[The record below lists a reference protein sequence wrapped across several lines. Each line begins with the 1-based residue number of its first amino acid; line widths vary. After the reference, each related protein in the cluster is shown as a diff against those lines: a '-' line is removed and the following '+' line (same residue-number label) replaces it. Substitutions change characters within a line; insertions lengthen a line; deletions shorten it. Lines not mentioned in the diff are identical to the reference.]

1 MVSIKQINYA
11 LAVEKEMHFKNA
23 ADKCFVSASTLSNAI
38 SEMEK
43 QLGFEIFERNNKKV
57 IVTKLG
63 EEILKKYKSIKIQL
77 EDIQKISENNS
88 QPLSHPISLGVIPTI
103 SPFLMPHA
111 VKSLSTK
118 FPKLNL
124 KISESQSNDLIDKV
138 KNGDLDMAILALPFK
153 LQGLIPIKFWA
164 EDFFWITKKNDARS
178 KDNVIKANELDRSEL
193 LLLEEGHCLK
203 DHILSACKMTK
214 QASNISFKASSLN
227 TLIQFVKSGMGTTL
241 VPRMAISQ
249 LMAGNPD
256 LKNLH
261 LDESGPHREIAIV
274 IRPNYGGI
282 QDVELLGAELK
293 KILQE
298 NSS

>member
-23 ADKCFVSASTLSNAI
+23 ADRCYVSASTLSNAI

-63 EEILKKYKSIKIQL
+63 KEILKKYKNIKLQL

-88 QPLSHPISLGVIPTI
+88 QPLSHPISLGIIPTI
-103 SPFLMPHA
+103 SPFLMPLA
-111 VKSLSTK
+111 IKSLSYK

-124 KISESQSNDLIDKV
+124 KISEGQSNDLIEKV
-138 KNGDLDMAILALPFK
+138 KNGDLDMAILALPYK
-153 LQGLIPIKFWA
+153 LQGLKAIKFWA
-164 EDFFWITKKNDARS
+164 EDFFWVTRKDDLRS
-178 KDNVIKANELDRSEL
+178 KVSEIKANDLDRSEL

-214 QASNISFKASSLN
+214 QPRNISFKASSLN
-227 TLIQFVKSGMGTTL
+227 TLVQFVKSGMGTTL
-241 VPRMAISQ
+241 VPKMAIEQ

-261 LDESGPHREIAIV
+261 LNESGPHREIAIV
-274 IRPNYGGI
+274 IRQNYGGT
-282 QDVELLGAELK
+282 QDVQLLGLELK
-293 KILQE
+293 RILAE
-298 NSS
+298 NSL

>member
-1 MVSIKQINYA
+1 MISVKQINYA
-11 LAVEKEMHFKNA
+11 LAVEKELHFKNA
-23 ADKCFVSASTLSNAI
+23 ADKCYVSASTLSNAI

-63 EEILKKYKSIKIQL
+63 EEILKKYKNIKLQL

-103 SPFLMPHA
+103 SPFLMPFA
-111 VKSLSTK
+111 IKSLSSK

-124 KISESQSNDLIDKV
+124 NISEGQSNELIDKV
-138 KNGDLDMAILALPFK
+138 KKGDLDMAILALPFK
-153 LQGLIPIKFWA
+153 LRGLIPIKIWV
-164 EDFFWITKKNDARS
+164 EDFFWITKKDDARS
-178 KDNVIKANELDRSEL
+178 KVKEIKANELDRSEL

-203 DHILSACKMTK
+203 DHILAACKMTK

-227 TLIQFVKSGMGTTL
+227 TLVQFVKSGMGSTL
-241 VPRMAISQ
+241 VPKMAISQ
-249 LMAGNPD
+249 LMVGNPD

-261 LDESGPHREIAIV
+261 LNESGPHREIAIV
-274 IRPNYGGI
+274 IRPNYGGV
-282 QDVELLGAELK
+282 QDVKLLESELK
-293 KILQE
+293 KILKE
-298 NSS
+298 NFS

>member
-1 MVSIKQINYA
+1 M
-11 LAVEKEMHFKNA
+11 
-23 ADKCFVSASTLSNAI
+23 
-38 SEMEK
+38 
-43 QLGFEIFERNNKKV
+43 
-57 IVTKLG
+57 
-63 EEILKKYKSIKIQL
+63 
-77 EDIQKISENNS
+77 
-88 QPLSHPISLGVIPTI
+88 
-103 SPFLMPHA
+103 
-111 VKSLSTK
+111 
-118 FPKLNL
+118 NL
-124 KISESQSNDLIDKV
+124 KISEGQSNDLIDKV
-138 KNGDLDMAILALPFK
+138 KNGELDMAILALPFK

-164 EDFFWITKKNDARS
+164 EDFFLITKKNDSRS
-178 KDNVIKANELDRSEL
+178 KDNEIKANELDRSEL

>member
-1 MVSIKQINYA
+1 MISVKQINYA
-11 LAVEKEMHFKNA
+11 LAVEKELHFKNA
-23 ADKCFVSASTLSNAI
+23 ADKCYVSASTLSNAI

-57 IVTKLG
+57 IVTRLG
-63 EEILKKYKSIKIQL
+63 EEILKKYKNIKLQL

-103 SPFLMPHA
+103 SPFLMPFA
-111 VKSLSTK
+111 IKSLSSK

-124 KISESQSNDLIDKV
+124 NISEGQSNELIDKV
-138 KNGDLDMAILALPFK
+138 KKGDLDMAILALPFK
-153 LQGLIPIKFWA
+153 LKGLIPIKIWS
-164 EDFFWITKKNDARS
+164 EDFFWITKKDDARS
-178 KDNVIKANELDRSEL
+178 KVKEIKASELDRSEL

-203 DHILSACKMTK
+203 DHILAACKMTK

-227 TLIQFVKSGMGTTL
+227 TLVQFVKSGMGTTL
-241 VPRMAISQ
+241 VPKMAISQ

-261 LDESGPHREIAIV
+261 LNESGPHREIAIV
-274 IRPNYGGI
+274 IRPNYGGV
-282 QDVELLGAELK
+282 QDVKLLASELK
-293 KILQE
+293 KILKE
-298 NSS
+298 NFS

>member
-1 MVSIKQINYA
+1 MP
-11 LAVEKEMHFKNA
+11 F
-23 ADKCFVSASTLSNAI
+23 AI
-38 SEMEK
+38 
-43 QLGFEIFERNNKKV
+43 
-57 IVTKLG
+57 
-63 EEILKKYKSIKIQL
+63 
-77 EDIQKISENNS
+77 
-88 QPLSHPISLGVIPTI
+88 
-103 SPFLMPHA
+103 
-111 VKSLSTK
+111 KSLSAK

-124 KISESQSNDLIDKV
+124 NISEGQSNDLIDKV

-164 EDFFWITKKNDARS
+164 EDFFWITKKNDVRS
-178 KDNVIKANELDRSEL
+178 KENEIKANELDRSEL

>member
-63 EEILKKYKSIKIQL
+63 EEILKKYKSIKLQL

-103 SPFLMPHA
+103 SPFLMPFA

-124 KISESQSNDLIDKV
+124 NISEGQSNDLIDKAV
-138 KNGDLDMAILALPFK
+138 SYTHLTLP
-153 LQGLIPIKFWA
+153 
-164 EDFFWITKKNDARS
+164 TMS
-178 KDNVIKANELDRSEL
+178 
-193 LLLEEGHCLK
+193 
-203 DHILSACKMTK
+203 
-214 QASNISFKASSLN
+214 
-227 TLIQFVKSGMGTTL
+227 
-241 VPRMAISQ
+241 
-249 LMAGNPD
+249 
-256 LKNLH
+256 
-261 LDESGPHREIAIV
+261 
-274 IRPNYGGI
+274 
-282 QDVELLGAELK
+282 
-293 KILQE
+293 
-298 NSS
+298 

>member
-1 MVSIKQINYA
+1 MISVKQINYA
-11 LAVEKEMHFKNA
+11 LAVEKELHFKNA
-23 ADKCFVSASTLSNAI
+23 ADKCYVSASTLSNAI
-38 SEMEK
+38 SEMEN

-63 EEILKKYKSIKIQL
+63 EKILKKYKNIKLQL

-103 SPFLMPHA
+103 SPFLMPFA
-111 VKSLSTK
+111 IKSLSSK

-124 KISESQSNDLIDKV
+124 NISEGQSNELIDKV
-138 KNGDLDMAILALPFK
+138 KKGDLDMAILALPFK
-153 LQGLIPIKFWA
+153 LKGLIPIKIWA
-164 EDFFWITKKNDARS
+164 EDFFWITKKDDPRS
-178 KDNVIKANELDRSEL
+178 KVKEIKASELDRSEL

-203 DHILSACKMTK
+203 DHILAACKMTK

-227 TLIQFVKSGMGTTL
+227 TLVQFVKSGMGSTL
-241 VPRMAISQ
+241 VPKMAISQ

-261 LDESGPHREIAIV
+261 LNESGPHREIAIV

-282 QDVELLGAELK
+282 QDVELLVSELK
-293 KILQE
+293 KILKE
-298 NSS
+298 NFS